1 MSQSIL
7 TDKKMLLLSFV
18 AAGVTITAGI
28 LHLQMVPMAISHDLG
43 EGILFLVGGA
53 LQVFWA
59 VPVIKRWGVIWQIIG
74 IVGTAVFSIIWFST
88 HINSLLGTTGGHM
101 LGGMMPGNVN
111 ADVGKFQTGN
121 HMLGGMMQGN
131 MSQGFHGNIT
141 GGNFPRGHPPTG
153 IRSIPQIEYLQMA
166 FIVLYAGL
174 SKMISNKKRQT
185 GQISPDADDKGKK

>member
-7 TDKKMLLLSFV
+7 TDKKMLLLSFA

-28 LHLQMVPMAISHDLG
+28 MHLQMVSMFISHDLG

-59 VPVIKRWGVIWQIIG
+59 VPVIKQWGRIWQIIG
-74 IVGTAVFSIIWFST
+74 IVGTAILSIIWFST
-88 HINSLLGTTGGHM
+88 HIHGLLGATGGHM

-121 HMLGGMMQGN
+121 HMLGGMMPGN

-174 SKMISNKKRQT
+174 SKMISNKKKQT
-185 GQISPDADDKGKK
+185 GTPDTADKDKK

>member
-7 TDKKMLLLSFV
+7 ADKKILLLSFV
-18 AAGVTITAGI
+18 AAAVTVIAGI
-28 LHLQMVPMAISHDLG
+28 IHLQMAPMAISHDMG

-59 VPVIKRWGVIWQIIG
+59 VPVIKRWGRVWQIIG

-88 HINSLLGTTGGHM
+88 HIHSLIGGH
-101 LGGMMPGNVN
+101 GGPMPGGIPPGNV
-111 ADVGKFQTGN
+111 
-121 HMLGGMMQGN
+121 
-131 MSQGFHGNIT
+131 SQGFHGNIT
-141 GGNFPRGHPPTG
+141 GGNFPRGPPPTG

-174 SKMISNKKRQT
+174 SKMISNKKQSR
-185 GQISPDADDKGKK
+185 IPADNKK

>member
-7 TDKKMLLLSFV
+7 ADKKMLLLSF
-18 AAGVTITAGI
+18 AAAAVTVIAGI
-28 LHLQMVPMAISHDLG
+28 IHLRMAPMAISDEMG

-59 VPVIKRWGVIWQIIG
+59 VPVIKRWGRVWQIIG
-74 IVGTAVFSIIWFST
+74 IVGTAVFSILWFST
-88 HINSLLGTTGGHM
+88 HIHSLIGGHGGHM
-101 LGGMMPGNVN
+101 PGGMPP
-111 ADVGKFQTGN
+111 
-121 HMLGGMMQGN
+121 GN

-153 IRSIPQIEYLQMA
+153 IRSIPQIEYFQIA

-174 SKMISNKKRQT
+174 SKMISNKKKQ
-185 GQISPDADDKGKK
+185 P